1 MWNVVGEG
9 GVEVAGEGLVRCMSV
24 NCVDEEVGEE
34 GVEGVVITADGH
46 RLRCYRGY
54 QHQNFSGWL
63 AGGIA
68 SQTEPK
74 NP

>member
-9 GVEVAGEGLVRCMSV
+9 GVEVGGEGLVRCMSV
-24 NCVDEEVGEE
+24 NCVEGEVG
-34 GVEGVVITADGH
+34 GEGVVITDDGR
-46 RLRCYRGY
+46 RLRCHHGY